1 VSRARAGRGVRRG
14 RRDQGAAALEFALV
28 LPILVMLLIGT
39 IAIGHGL
46 VVRFLLS
53 SAAYDAAR
61 ACALARQPTQTCART
76 VVNNKLGGLTK
87 WCKSLQVAAHSAPA
101 PGFTTVDTL
110 EVELDCNAS
119 GVVSTTAYLGSHG
132 MLFGNIRV
140 KAAMPY

>member
-1 VSRARAGRGVRRG
+1 M
-14 RRDQGAAALEFALV
+14 
-28 LPILVMLLIGT
+28 LPILVMLLVGT

-61 ACALARQPTQTCART
+61 ACTLARQPTSTCART
-76 VVNNKLGGLTK
+76 VVDNKLGGLAK
-87 WCKSLQVAAHSAPA
+87 WCKSLQVVAHSAPA
-101 PGFTTVDTL
+101 PGFTTVNTL
-110 EVELDCNAS
+110 EVELECNSS
-119 GVVSTTAYLGSHG
+119 GAVSNAAYLGSHG